1 MREIIFKAKR
11 LDNGEWVEGSLI
23 SFADGGRA
31 ILPSKSAALYKKGAS
46 LFSTVNC
53 LEVDPSTVCQYT
65 NIDTKEK
72 VGAAFE
78 SHKIFTGDMLGE
90 WGEDEDGNECVCIF
104 GIVTYW
110 EDEGRYVLADEDG
123 LCNDWTLEDESKPEN
138 WPRLIHC
145 GNIYDGEG
153 GQ

>member
-1 MREIIFKAKR
+1 MREILFKAKR
-11 LDNGEWVEGSLI
+11 LDNREWVEGSLI

-65 NIDTKEK
+65 GLKDKNGKRI
-72 VGAAFE
+72 FE
-78 SHKIFTGDMLGE
+78 GDNVYDPHENSIYTVEWNENNAIFQM
-90 WGEDEDGNECVCIF
+90 
-104 GIVTYW
+104 
-110 EDEGRYVLADEDG
+110 AH
-123 LCNDWTLEDESKPEN
+123 DWRRRSVETAYYCE
-138 WPRLIHC
+138 II

-153 GQ
+153 GQHEEVARGADEVQ